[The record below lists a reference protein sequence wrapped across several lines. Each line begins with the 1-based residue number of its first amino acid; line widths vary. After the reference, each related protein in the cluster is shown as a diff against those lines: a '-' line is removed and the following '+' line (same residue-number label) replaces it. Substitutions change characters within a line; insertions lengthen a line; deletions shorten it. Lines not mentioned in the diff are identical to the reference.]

1 MCHSFSQL
9 DLRADSAVA
18 SAADEVLRLTY
29 AMIITHTHTQ
39 SHGHQGVKLMGVVHK
54 RVKGQTSNKIS
65 KISKICIGLFSL
77 AIKANKPKEFMQI

>member
-18 SAADEVLRLTY
+18 SAADEVLKLTY
-29 AMIITHTHTQ
+29 AVIITHTQ

-65 KISKICIGLFSL
+65 KISTNFIGLFSL

>member
-54 RVKGQTSNKIS
+54 RVKG
-65 KISKICIGLFSL
+65 L
-77 AIKANKPKEFMQI
+77 AIKNQKFPKFALVYLARQ